1 MELSFNIK
9 SEKRPS
15 FSDIGDK
22 SFSLNFT
29 TRNQEKE
36 KLKVLFKIKIKET
49 LVEIFMLND
58 QNIEVREI
66 EKMIAVEPGEQQQSI
81 DLRLRLKKRPDK
93 SRHVDIIL
101 FVENTDLKQ
110 KIVIRC
116 S

>member
-1 MELSFNIK
+1 MELSIYIK

-36 KLKVLFKIKIKET
+36 KLKVLFKIKIKT

-58 QNIEVREI
+58 QNKEVSEI

-81 DLRLRLKKRPDK
+81 DLQLRLKKRPDK
-93 SRHVDIIL
+93 SRNVDIIL